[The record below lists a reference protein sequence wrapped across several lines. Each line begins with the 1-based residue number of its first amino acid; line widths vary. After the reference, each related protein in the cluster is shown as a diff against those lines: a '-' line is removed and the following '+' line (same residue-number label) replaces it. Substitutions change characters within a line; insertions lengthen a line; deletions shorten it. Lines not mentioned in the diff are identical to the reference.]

1 MLLSFH
7 SINLSYELPRVI
19 MCERRGSVPA
29 SPRSPRP
36 KKSVFLDG
44 RLEGIK
50 IQGEETGMSMAEKM
64 KQAARRAGGV
74 V

>member
-1 MLLSFH
+1 
-7 SINLSYELPRVI
+7 

-64 KQAARRAGGV
+64 KQAARRAGAMV
-74 V
+74 